1 MSKDSARV
9 EANASDYKKLLE
21 LGEEKG
27 ALQSQ
32 LDEAYD
38 RWAELSD

>member
-1 MSKDSARV
+1 MAELDEQL

-21 LGEEKG
+21 LGEEKT

-38 RWAELSD
+38 RWAGLSD